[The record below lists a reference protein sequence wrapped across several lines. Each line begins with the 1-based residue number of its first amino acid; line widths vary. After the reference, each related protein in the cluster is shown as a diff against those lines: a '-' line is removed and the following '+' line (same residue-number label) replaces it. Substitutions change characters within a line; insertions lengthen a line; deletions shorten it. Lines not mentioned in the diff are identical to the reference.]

1 MSSRSRAFAIV
12 LVVLAFAHQAAG
24 AESRSGNLELDSAK
38 TLVEFRL
45 PGALHAT
52 HGKFKLAHGTISAD
66 LATGEASGSIV
77 VDARSGDSGIAARD
91 DRMKSSVL
99 EVQKFPEIIFTPRH
113 VDGRLEKD
121 GQFQAKLGGVLSIH
135 GARHEIVTEVQGRLV
150 GNTLTAACH
159 FSVPYVEWGMED
171 PSLFFLTVAKQV
183 EIDIATEGQIT
194 WPHRAKV
201 ASQKP

>member
-1 MSSRSRAFAIV
+1 MSFSSRALAIV
-12 LVVLAFAHQAAG
+12 LVAVTFAHRAAA
-24 AESRSGNLELDSAK
+24 AESRPGTLELDPAK
-38 TLVEFRL
+38 TLIEFRL

-99 EVQKFPEIIFTPRH
+99 EAQKYPEIIFTPRH
-113 VDGRLEKD
+113 VDGKLEKD
-121 GQFQAKLGGVLSIH
+121 GQFQAKLDGVLTIH
-135 GARHEIVTEVQGRLV
+135 GARHEIVTQVQGRLA
-150 GNTLTAACH
+150 GNTLSAACH

-183 EIDIATEGQIT
+183 EIDIATAGEIALVGN
-194 WPHRAKV
+194 PPRRSHK
-201 ASQKP
+201 